1 MHVDVREAGDA
12 IVVDLEGG
20 LVAGVGDELLREV
33 LDELL
38 EEGWKKIVLNLSE
51 VERIDSS
58 GIGELVAGVRSA
70 ARRGSRLKLVNLRTR
85 VRDVLHLSQVLAILD
100 VYGDED
106 QALASF
112 ATDPAAGAAAV

>member
-20 LVAGVGDELLREV
+20 LVAGAGDELLREV

-38 EEGWKKIVLNLSE
+38 TEGWTKIVLNLSE

-58 GIGELVAGVRSA
+58 GIGELVAGTRGA
-70 ARRGSRLKLVNLRTR
+70 ARIGGRIKLVNVRAK

-100 VYGDED
+100 VYDDEEE
-106 QALASF
+106 ALASF
-112 ATDPAAGAAAV
+112 EPAADAASG